1 MIINPIKKMIA
12 DLSKNPYYLKSAT
25 YTIQN
30 QLVGIAI
37 SAITACRAGFD
48 AFQTKK
54 LQTQKPQ
61 PQTAVLWT
69 HPHKEKLEQS
79 IEKVVEST
87 GGANGTVLY
96 HGTPHAK
103 NMIAQAEN
111 CPQGSGQLEKRVCS
125 NGDCAAGIYGISSL
139 AGAYNY
145 SGAQFI
151 VKIAS
156 LSPCHFDQAR
166 GTPYIEATADKYLI
180 AVYSVTN
187 HEQIQSH
194 TEATQADCIRIG
206 LTEASKVFKKMLQ
219 SFPQ

>member
-1 MIINPIKKMIA
+1 MSANIFKKSI
-12 DLSKNPYYLKSAT
+12 DHLSKNPHYLKLAAQPT
-25 YTIQN
+25 QN
-30 QLVGIAI
+30 QLVRVAV
-37 SAITACRAGFD
+37 SAIEALQAGFD

-54 LQTQKPQ
+54 LQTQKPT
-61 PQTAVLWT
+61 PRIEVIWT
-69 HPHKEKLEQS
+69 HPEKETLTTR
-79 IEKVVEST
+79 IDKVLEST
-87 GGANGTVLY
+87 GGASGTFLY

-103 NMIAQAEN
+103 NMIDQAEN

-125 NGDCAAGIYGISSL
+125 NGDCSAGIYGIASL

-145 SGAQFI
+145 SGARFI

-166 GTPYIEATADKYLI
+166 GTPYIEANADKYLI

-187 HEQIQSH
+187 HDQIQSH
-194 TEATQADCIRIG
+194 TEASQADCIRIG

-219 SFPQ
+219 SFPK